1 MEQEPSLSDL
11 LNTDEPNEAPEA
23 QPETV
28 VEEQPA
34 ERPRD
39 ENGRFAK
46 TGDTSGPPPQA
57 EQREEPVFNK
67 AVLDERRRRQEAE
80 QRAAAL
86 EAQIQALQNPP
97 APPPSVFED
106 ETGFGNHV
114 VQTAIQQATAQAS
127 LNAKLDMSEMMVR
140 QANPDFEEVKAE
152 FLRLAE
158 ENPTLRQQALADPHP
173 WNKAYQ
179 IAKTHRTMQE
189 IGATDIESLKAAL
202 RAEIEAER
210 GAIPNAAPRPIPS
223 LTGERSAAS
232 RAGPAWSPPSL
243 SELLR

>member
-1 MEQEPSLSDL
+1 MEQKSIADKLD
-11 LNTDEPNEAPEA
+11 DEPTEAPEE
-23 QPETV
+23 QPVEAV
-28 VEEQPA
+28 AEEQPA

-46 TGDTSGPPPQA
+46 TGDDSGPPPQA

-97 APPPSVFED
+97 AAPPSVFED

-140 QANPDFEEVKAE
+140 QANPDFDEVKAE

-158 ENPTLRQQALADPHP
+158 ENPTLRQQALSDPHP

-189 IGATDIESLKAAL
+189 IGATDIETLKAAL

-210 GAIPNAAPRPIPS
+210 GAAPAAPRSFPS

-232 RAGPAWSPPSL
+232 RSGPAWSGPKSL
-243 SELLR
+243 SDILG